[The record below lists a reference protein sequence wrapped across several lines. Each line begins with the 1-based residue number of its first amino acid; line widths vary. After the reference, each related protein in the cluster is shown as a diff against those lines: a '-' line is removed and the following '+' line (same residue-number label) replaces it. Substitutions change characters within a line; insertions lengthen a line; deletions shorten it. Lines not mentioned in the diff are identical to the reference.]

1 MRRVTIKNKFLLLYF
16 LFYRLW
22 LGLFYGSKPLMLVCQ
37 CLNVCRLLDLIADM
51 VLVFLWLY
59 FTTTKFVVNC
69 TKHVVA
75 ITACMCSSCKH
86 SWPQP
91 RLLQYRERER
101 EKEELCGMSVCGV
114 RRREDGRLVGSLWR
128 QVWRRDTSSCRHK
141 TSSVHRRRRRAV

>member
-1 MRRVTIKNKFLLLYF
+1 
-16 LFYRLW
+16 
-22 LGLFYGSKPLMLVCQ
+22 MLVCQ

-101 EKEELCGMSVCGV
+101 ERERERRAMWHECVRCASQ
-114 RRREDGRLVGSLWR
+114 RRRQAGWLALATGLKTWYIELSTQDVISPQTTTTSCVSPYSSLLQCLRLCFVAGLS
-128 QVWRRDTSSCRHK
+128 TP
-141 TSSVHRRRRRAV
+141 